1 MASKA
6 ELESIIAR
14 QTGALKAQMAEIEG
28 LRAENQRLN
37 DCIATNHDALFV
49 LQELYS
55 NRRNPPSVIM
65 RAAGEAIGFERAKP
79 PSVAINAGVSLY
91 DVLERK
97 RLERFQAKPAVID
110 AKPPAASAN

>member
-55 NRRNPPSVIM
+55 NRANPVSVVLKACD
-65 RAAGEAIGFERAKP
+65 AAIPFERSRLP
-79 PSVAINAGVSLY
+79 TVSVGMDVSAFAA
-91 DVLERK
+91 
-97 RLERFQAKPAVID
+97 RLHAQRTGQVVIEATAED
-110 AKPPAASAN
+110 EADEADTV